1 MTTSTNI
8 TDKYQNFLF
17 YIICLL
23 PLGLIFSRAFADFLV
38 IIISILVIFN
48 FKKLNKFFLSKYIK
62 IDFLIL
68 LIFFLYLL
76 CNLFF
81 SSKISLSIER
91 TFPFIRWLFF
101 VIGVS
106 YFFALA
112 DRYKINLF
120 VKFFIAILVLQCV
133 YSIIEFT
140 IIQYNQYFI
149 EFDSSLTNQSF
160 EYRANGFF
168 KDAKSGSYLS
178 KFFLIPF
185 LWIYSKQS
193 LNYKTISFI
202 IIIFLG
208 IFISGERAAI
218 IILFFTL
225 FLVFIFLKNE
235 RLKFL
240 KIFLIAFIS
249 LAILLL
255 SVPHYKTRIVDS
267 TFYLLG
273 LNKFIDDTKLE
284 EAYHNSG
291 GDILEEINTFYDSQ
305 HGAHFLTAIEIWKKN
320 KFFGSGLKTFRYMSP
335 NEEYENINSKN
346 KHLRVATHPHNY
358 YLEILSELGL
368 FGLIIFVLLGFRVL
382 YSLILLRN
390 LDQKDY
396 FYIAPT
402 ILCLVFF
409 WPLMTTGSFFTNW
422 VGIIF
427 WFLFAMSVGFKYR
440 YFLNNNDIK
449 N

>member
-68 LIFFLYLL
+68 LIFFYTYYVI
-76 CNLFF
+76 FF
-81 SSKISLSIER
+81 FIKNFFINRKNISIYKMA
-91 TFPFIRWLFF
+91 FF

-120 VKFFIAILVLQCV
+120 VKFLIAILVLQCV

-202 IIIFLG
+202 TIIFLG
-208 IFISGERAAI
+208 IFISERE
-218 IILFFTL
+218 L
-225 FLVFIFLKNE
+225 
-235 RLKFL
+235 
-240 KIFLIAFIS
+240 
-249 LAILLL
+249 LLL
-255 SVPHYKTRIVDS
+255 SC
-267 TFYLLG
+267 FLL
-273 LNKFIDDTKLE
+273 F
-284 EAYHNSG
+284 S
-291 GDILEEINTFYDSQ
+291 
-305 HGAHFLTAIEIWKKN
+305 
-320 KFFGSGLKTFRYMSP
+320 
-335 NEEYENINSKN
+335 
-346 KHLRVATHPHNY
+346 
-358 YLEILSELGL
+358 
-368 FGLIIFVLLGFRVL
+368 
-382 YSLILLRN
+382 
-390 LDQKDY
+390 
-396 FYIAPT
+396 
-402 ILCLVFF
+402 
-409 WPLMTTGSFFTNW
+409 
-422 VGIIF
+422 
-427 WFLFAMSVGFKYR
+427 
-440 YFLNNNDIK
+440 
-449 N
+449 